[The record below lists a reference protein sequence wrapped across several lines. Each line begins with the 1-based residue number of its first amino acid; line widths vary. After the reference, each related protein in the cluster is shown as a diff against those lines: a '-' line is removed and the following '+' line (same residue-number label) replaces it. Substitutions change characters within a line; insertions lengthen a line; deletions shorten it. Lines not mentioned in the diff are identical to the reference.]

1 MIIKITSNQFRV
13 LLNNFSVL
21 KEKGLAFEM
30 NSKTFDKILKKIK
43 LFRVKMWLGGI
54 PTQIVVNAGNSAQ
67 ALVLARKMYPTAK
80 IISARE
86 I

>member
-30 NSKTFDKILKKIK
+30 TSKTLNKVLKKIK
-43 LFRVKMWLGGI
+43 LFKVKMWLGGI
-54 PTQIVVNAGNSAQ
+54 PTQIVVNASNSAQ
-67 ALVLARKMYPTAK
+67 ALVLARKMYSTAK
-80 IISARE
+80 IISAKE